1 MEAAVARIAKV
12 EDTFETLVARE
23 RERLE
28 ATKGEV
34 MERRKALDEEIAAID
49 KEMAAVNAYDAVK
62 RGKAVP
68 GASAGGGGRAPRGS
82 RQEGLLEIIEKHPEG
97 IGRSGLLEELGL
109 TGDEKAAQSI
119 SNALSAL
126 KKKGAI
132 NGRDR
137 KYFPR

>member
-1 MEAAVARIAKV
+1 MARIAKV

-28 ATKGEV
+28 AAKGEV

-68 GASAGGGGRAPRGS
+68 GASAGGGGGGRAPRGS